1 MIFVTGGTGLIG
13 SHLLYQLAKENHNL
27 LALKRPTSNIDL
39 VKKLFEAYCPEDK
52 TLFDKITWIDG
63 EVEDYQSLL
72 NAMGNAHEV
81 YHCAAIV
88 SFLSKDANQMLAV
101 NVQGTANVV
110 DACLEL
116 GIKRLCH
123 VSSVAAIGSPMP
135 GDEVDESIPWG
146 KSKGKSGYAISKF
159 RSEMEVWRGADLG
172 LDAVVVNP
180 TVVIGPG
187 KWDSGSGQ
195 IFGTIAKGFPFYTT
209 GITGY
214 VDVRDVAKAM
224 VLAMQKGLW
233 NKKYILNG
241 ENLSHKVVFETIAR
255 RLGKKPPTINAKP
268 WMSAIAW
275 RFAWLGSKI
284 TGKPSALSRDTAR
297 SGQAITHYS
306 SQLAEKE
313 LDIMFTPIAEAIAN
327 TIKVGK
333 L

>member
-27 LALKRPTSNIDL
+27 VALRRPTSNINL

-52 TLFDKITWIDG
+52 TLFDTITWVNG

-72 NAMGNAHEV
+72 NAMSNAHEV

-88 SFLSKDANQMLAV
+88 SFSSKDANQMLAV

-116 GIKRLCH
+116 GVKRLCH

-135 GDEVDESIPWG
+135 RNEVDENVPWG

-159 RSEMEVWRGADLG
+159 RSEMEVWRGADMG

-214 VDVRDVAKAM
+214 VDVRDVVKAM
-224 VLAMQKGLW
+224 VLAMQKGQW

-241 ENLSHKVVFETIAR
+241 ENLSHKVVFKTIAR
-255 RLGKKPPTINAKP
+255 AMGKKPPKINAKP

-284 TGKPSALSRDTAR
+284 SKKPTALSRDTAR
-297 SGQAITHYS
+297 SGHAVTHYS
-306 SQLAEKE
+306 AQLAEKE
-313 LDIMFTPIAEAIAN
+313 LNIKFTPIAEAIAN
-327 TIKVGK
+327 TVKIGR

>member
-1 MIFVTGGTGLIG
+1 MKFVTGGTGLIG
-13 SHLLYQLAKENHNL
+13 SHLLYHLAKEGHNL
-27 LALKRPTSNIDL
+27 VALKRPTSNINL
-39 VKKLFEAYCPEDK
+39 TRKLFKAYSPENTK
-52 TLFDKITWIDG
+52 LFDKITWVDG

-72 NAMGNAHEV
+72 NAMNNAQEV

-88 SFLSKDANQMLAV
+88 SFSSKDANRMLDV
-101 NVQGTANVV
+101 NVGGTANVV

-116 GIKRLCH
+116 GIERLCH
-123 VSSVAAIGSPMP
+123 VSSVAAIGSPMA
-135 GDEVDESIPWG
+135 GNEVDESVPWG

-159 RSEMEVWRGADLG
+159 LSEMEVWRGVERG
-172 LDAVVVNP
+172 LKAVVVNP

-187 KWDSGSGQ
+187 NWDSGSGQ

-209 GITGY
+209 GVTGY
-214 VDVRDVAKAM
+214 IDVRDVAKAM

-241 ENLSHKVVFETIAR
+241 ENLSHKIVFETIAKAM
-255 RLGKKPPTINAKP
+255 GKKPPTINAKP

-297 SGQAITHYS
+297 SGHAITHYS
-306 SQLAEKE
+306 TELAKKE
-313 LDIMFTPIAEAIAN
+313 LEIEFTPITEAIAN
-327 TIKVGK
+327 TVKVGR